1 MPDQALDWTSAAIA
15 QVLEQRRFA
24 DLATVV
30 AAPPGS
36 DVTVG
41 AKLLV
46 ERDGSTVGSLGN
58 AGLDAAVAV
67 DARAAMDERHSRVV
81 SYGVPDSAP
90 SDGDLLVFHEVL
102 EPQPQLLIIGAGH
115 IALPLAHY
123 GKTLGFEVVVLDDR
137 DKYANRERF
146 PGADRVIAAD
156 FGATLTDFPI
166 TAATYVVII
175 TRAHTYDEES
185 LRLILNQPSAYIG
198 MIGSRRR
205 VQTVLRTLIAEGYD
219 EERLRGI
226 HAPIGLDIGSETPE
240 EIALAII
247 AEVVAV
253 RRGGTGVSLSEQIRP
268 VAIEAAADDSLNVGV
283 RLA

>member
-1 MPDQALDWTSAAIA
+1 VADQPLSWSSDAITS
-15 QVLEQRRFA
+15 VLEQRRFA

-30 AAPPGS
+30 AAPPASG
-36 DVTVG
+36 VEVG

-46 ERDGSTVGSLGN
+46 ERDSSSIGSLGS
-58 AGLDAAVAV
+58 ADLDQAVV
-67 DARAAMDERHSRVV
+67 EDARSAMDERRSRVV
-81 SYGVPDSAP
+81 SYPVPGLAQPDGGV
-90 SDGDLLVFHEVL
+90 LVFHEVL

-115 IALPLAHY
+115 IAVPLAHF

-146 PGADRVIAAD
+146 PGADQIIAAD
-156 FGATLTDFPI
+156 FGGTLRDFPL

-185 LRLILNQPSAYIG
+185 LRLILDKPAAYIG

-205 VQTVLRTLIAEGYD
+205 VQTVLRTLTSEGYD
-219 EERLRGI
+219 RERLSAI

-247 AEVVAV
+247 AEVVTV
-253 RRGGTGVSLSEQIRP
+253 RRGGTGVPLSKQIRP
-268 VAIEAAADDSLNVGV
+268 VSMEAAAGP
-283 RLA
+283 

>member
-1 MPDQALDWTSAAIA
+1 LAEQPLNWSSEAIA
-15 QVLEQRRFA
+15 SVLEQRGFA

-30 AAPPGS
+30 AAAPGS
-36 DVTVG
+36 GVEVG

-46 ERDGSTVGSLGN
+46 ERDGSSVGTLGN
-58 AGLDAAVAV
+58 ADLDQAVLA
-67 DARAAMDERHSRVV
+67 DARSAMDERRSRVV
-81 SYGVPDSAP
+81 SYPVPALAQP
-90 SDGDLLVFHEVL
+90 DGGILVFHEVL
-102 EPQPQLLIIGAGH
+102 EPQPQLLIVGAGH
-115 IALPLAHY
+115 IAVPLAHF

-146 PGADRVIAAD
+146 PDADRVIAAD
-156 FGATLTDFPI
+156 FGGTLRDFLL

-185 LRLILNQPSAYIG
+185 LRLILDRPAAYIG

-205 VQTVLRTLIAEGYD
+205 VQTVLRTLTAEGYD
-219 EERLRGI
+219 RERLSAI

-247 AEVVAV
+247 AEVVTV
-253 RRGGTGVSLSEQIRP
+253 RRGGTGVPLSKQIRP
-268 VAIEAAADDSLNVGV
+268 ISMETVG
-283 RLA
+283 